1 MAVSPL
7 VMHPTDALQHTN
19 AKAASS
25 PLKNAN
31 SAQASS
37 NGTPLAVPNATAAVQ
52 STTLDLAEQLN
63 EDEKRK
69 YIKGMVALSSRHMQ
83 IFL

>member
-1 MAVSPL
+1 MPPA
-7 VMHPTDALQHTN
+7 DALHN
-19 AKAASS
+19 ARAVSS
-25 PLKNAN
+25 PLKNAA

-37 NGTPLAVPNATAAVQ
+37 NGTPLAGQVVPNATAAAQ

-69 YIKGMVALSSRHMQ
+69 YIKGW
-83 IFL
+83 